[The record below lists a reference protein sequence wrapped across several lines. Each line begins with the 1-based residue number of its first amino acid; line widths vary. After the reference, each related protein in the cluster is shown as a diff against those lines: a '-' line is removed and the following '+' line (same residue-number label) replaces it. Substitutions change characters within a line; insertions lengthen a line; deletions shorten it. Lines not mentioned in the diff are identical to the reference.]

1 MFPSRDLH
9 FVEIFQ
15 CVLFDVNGSNSH
27 DFAKVDV
34 LGNKRF
40 NNNYAGWP
48 RSDLA
53 LIDAQTDL
61 KVAKAMALELEQFD
75 SPNVNDGLTDQE
87 ILLQAKSKY
96 CQSPSEQMRYYE
108 RMLEIRD
115 KRAADIA
122 TYKAR
127 VAAARA
133 AAQAEQ
139 ELKDSLTPEER
150 EEVRTAKRK
159 NQINKLVK

>member
-1 MFPSRDLH
+1 MFPTRDLH
-9 FVEIFQ
+9 FVENFK

-40 NNNYAGWP
+40 NDNYAGWP

-53 LIDAQTDL
+53 LIDSQSDF
-61 KVAKAMALELEQFD
+61 KVAKAMAMELVQFD

-96 CQSPSEQMRYYE
+96 CQAPSEQMKYYE
-108 RMLEIRD
+108 RMIELRD
-115 KRAADIA
+115 QKRADRAAIESRQA
-122 TYKAR
+122 AE
-127 VAAARA
+127 AEAAR
-133 AAQAEQ
+133 AEQ

-150 EEVRTAKRK
+150 EEVRSAKRK
-159 NQINKLVK
+159 MEINKLVK